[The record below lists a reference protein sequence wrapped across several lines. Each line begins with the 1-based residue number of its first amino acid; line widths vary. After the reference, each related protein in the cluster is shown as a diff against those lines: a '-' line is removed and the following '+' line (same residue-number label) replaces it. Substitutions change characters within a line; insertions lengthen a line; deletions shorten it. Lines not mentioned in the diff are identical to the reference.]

1 MTILSKLSSQAITAA
16 KNSDWEEA
24 IAINSQILEQDPQN
38 INAFNR
44 MGIAY
49 LQLNKKNKARDC
61 FKKTLEIDKT
71 NNIAKKQLARI
82 KAKHHLIMPTFHREH
97 FIEEPGRTKIVELHR
112 LAGKGVLSQL
122 AVGQTCQLNLK
133 KRYISVENEQGVY
146 IGALPEDISFRLSK
160 LIKTGNKYSC
170 RLHSCNYNQCSV
182 YLKEI
187 NRSKRNAEI
196 HSFPPNKTAGSTND
210 IDDRFLLEDDDIPVQ
225 IVDHDNDNE
234 KTLDDIDTTELGN

>member
-1 MTILSKLSSQAITAA
+1 MTILSKLSAQAIAAA
-16 KNSDWEEA
+16 KSSNWEDA
-24 IAINSQILEQDPQN
+24 ITINTQILDQDPKN
-38 INAFNR
+38 INALNR

-49 LQLNKKNKARDC
+49 LQMNKKNKARDC
-61 FKKTLEIDKT
+61 FKQTLDIDKT

-82 KAKHHLIMPTFHREH
+82 KAKQNLVVPTFHREH
-97 FIEEPGRTKIVELHR
+97 FIEEPGKTKIVDLHR
-112 LAGKGVLSQL
+112 LAGKSVLSQV

-133 KRYISVENEQGVY
+133 KRYISVENEQGIY

-160 LIKTGNKYSC
+160 LIKTGNEYSC

-182 YLKEI
+182 YLKEV
-187 NRSKRNAEI
+187 RKSKRNAEI
-196 HSFPPNKTAGSTND
+196 HSFPPNKAAGSIND

-234 KTLDDIDTTELGN
+234 KTLDDIDTTELGS